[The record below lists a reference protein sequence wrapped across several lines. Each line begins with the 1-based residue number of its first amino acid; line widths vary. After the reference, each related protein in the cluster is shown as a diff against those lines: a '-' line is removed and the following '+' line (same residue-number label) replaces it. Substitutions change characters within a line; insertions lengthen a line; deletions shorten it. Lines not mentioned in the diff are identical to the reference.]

1 MTFKELPL
9 KGVYEITLSPFKD
22 SRGFFMRTY
31 DENFFKQ
38 HQLKHRWEQESH
50 SFSKKKWTVRGFHFQ
65 RTPFEETK
73 LIRVPQGKVLFTVL
87 DLRRSSPTLGKS
99 VQLEV
104 SAKKN
109 NMIYI
114 PKGCAPCM
122 CTLSNNTHLLYKM
135 DVPFSPESY
144 DNILWNDPELNIQW
158 PVEKPSDVS
167 EKDSRAQTFKEFIK
181 KYKGLEG

>member
-1 MTFKELPL
+1 MIFNELPI
-9 KGVYEITLSPFKD
+9 KGVYEIVLNPMSD

-31 DENFFKQ
+31 DKDFFVKRK
-38 HQLKHRWEQESH
+38 LKYHWMQESH
-50 SFSKKKWTVRGFHFQ
+50 SFSRKKYTVRGFHFQ
-65 RTPFEETK
+65 RTPYEETK

-87 DLRRSSPTLGKS
+87 DLRKDSPTLGKW

-104 SAKKN
+104 SAKKH

-135 DVPFSPESY
+135 DVPFKPDYY
-144 DNILWNDPELNIQW
+144 DNILWNDPELKIVW
-158 PVEKPSDVS
+158 PIKKPSDVS
-167 EKDSRAQTFKEFIK
+167 EKDATAQTFAEFIEN
-181 KYKGLEG
+181 YKGLEG